1 MLCDNETDQ
10 CLIDTKKELSPIQ
23 DGQTEKEAVI
33 VHYVGDPMCSWC
45 WGISQSVSRIAA
57 FCHDNHYQFTLTNG
71 GLRAGGGDE
80 WNTSFKN
87 FLRREWEH
95 ISSKTGQPFSYA
107 LLDAEYFNY
116 DTEPACRAVVSAEL
130 IAKDTKIEFFRET
143 QRKFYTQ
150 SEDPK
155 KIEFYESICLT
166 TGIDFDDFKNV
177 FTSKFAITETISEF
191 YRARHFGVNAFPT
204 ILIEKDGMIKKIA
217 SGYISEKEITNI
229 LIKNLS

>member
-1 MLCDNETDQ
+1 MLCDNETGQ
-10 CLIDTKKELSPIQ
+10 CLIDTKKELSPIPER
-23 DGQTEKEAVI
+23 QTEKKAVVI
-33 VHYVGDPMCSWC
+33 HYVGDPMCSWC
-45 WGISQSVSRIAA
+45 WGISQSVSRIEA
-57 FCHDNHYQFTLTNG
+57 FCNDHQYQFTLTNG

-80 WNTSFKN
+80 WNASFKN

-95 ISSKTGQPFSYA
+95 ISLQTGQPFSYA

-116 DTEPACRAVVSAEL
+116 DTEPACRAVVSAGL
-130 IAKDTKIEFFRET
+130 IEKDTKIAFFRET

-166 TGIDFDDFKNV
+166 TGINFDDFKKV
-177 FTSKFAITETISEF
+177 FTSKFAIAETINEF

-204 ILIEKDGMIKKIA
+204 ILIEKDSVIKKIA
-217 SGYISEKEITNI
+217 SGYVGEKEITTI
-229 LIKNLS
+229 LIENLS

>member
-1 MLCDNETDQ
+1 MLCDNETGQ

-95 ISSKTGQPFSYA
+95 ISSKTGQSFSYA

-204 ILIEKDGMIKKIA
+204 ILIEKDSMIKKIA
-217 SGYISEKEITNI
+217 SGYVSEKEITNI

>member
-1 MLCDNETDQ
+1 MRMLN
-10 CLIDTKKELSPIQ
+10 
-23 DGQTEKEAVI
+23 VI
-33 VHYVGDPMCSWC
+33 NKVCS
-45 WGISQSVSRIAA
+45 GP
-57 FCHDNHYQFTLTNG
+57 
-71 GLRAGGGDE
+71 GGGDE

-177 FTSKFAITETISEF
+177 FTSKFAIAETISEF

-204 ILIEKDGMIKKIA
+204 ILIEKDSMIKKIA
-217 SGYISEKEITNI
+217 SGYVSEKEITNI